1 MPQKSLQ
8 VIKESGTKVNG
19 NEKRS
24 EYVADL
30 DLTTKKPT
38 EVQRDLVL
46 VQRSRSPIG
55 KLGKG

>member
-8 VIKESGTKVNG
+8 VVKKSGTKVNG

-30 DLTTKKPT
+30 DLTTKKT
-38 EVQRDLVL
+38 QKFKK
-46 VQRSRSPIG
+46 I
-55 KLGKG
+55 